1 MLKQAGQLI
10 FVAIL
15 PYYSRHLMIQLSVSL
30 SFVERVSTRFAI
42 APLGSRMS
50 ASIASCACGFQTA
63 GASASW

>member
-1 MLKQAGQLI
+1 
-10 FVAIL
+10 
-15 PYYSRHLMIQLSVSL
+15 MIQLSVPL